1 MLAEAAPFVESQ
13 QEEKTVQ
20 VRGRQSA
27 GCGGEGGWGC
37 DRVEFGQLMPSSGN
51 SETNQMRS
59 SQPQTPPT
67 YRRGRTINRPV

>member
-27 GCGGEGGWGC
+27 GCGGGG
-37 DRVEFGQLMPSSGN
+37 
-51 SETNQMRS
+51 
-59 SQPQTPPT
+59 
-67 YRRGRTINRPV
+67 RGGDVTVDGV